1 MLELKLGMLFQKYLF
16 DALNNYVNAEQ
27 LSEIIQKLYNYSIIV
42 N

>member
-27 LSEIIQKLYNYSIIV
+27 LSEIIQKAV
-42 N
+42 